1 VKTVA
6 IEQSTLDS
14 CVREAQDDRVLVT
27 RAGRPVAIVVG
38 LADGDGAAWAF
49 DAPRVTVVHEG
60 TTEVWLPRLTA
71 HLVHRGARWEIDAL
85 HLSLP
90 LSDEGRRQE
99 RRLFG
104 LPPPTR

>member
-38 LADGDGAAWAF
+38 LADF
-49 DAPRVTVVHEG
+49 DE
-60 TTEVWLPRLTA
+60 EQIRL
-71 HLVHRGARWEIDAL
+71 G
-85 HLSLP
+85 
-90 LSDEGRRQE
+90 LSDEFWKMISDRRRE
-99 RRLFG
+99 
-104 LPPPTR
+104 PAITRAELEAGEPKQAE